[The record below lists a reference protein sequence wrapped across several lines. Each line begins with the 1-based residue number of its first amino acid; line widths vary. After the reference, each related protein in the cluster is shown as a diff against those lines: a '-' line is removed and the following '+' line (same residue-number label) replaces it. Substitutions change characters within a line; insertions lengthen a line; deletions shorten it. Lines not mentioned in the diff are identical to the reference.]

1 MCVLDEQKLIDD
13 AFNLAHKSNEE
24 IIKTL
29 ESGAYRPAEKI
40 ILEKYLQKFNELIKT
55 NKKDSFFRKKFKII
69 VKTIWK
75 RK

>member
-13 AFNLAHKSNEE
+13 AFNLAHKTSDE

-40 ILEKYLQKFNELIKT
+40 ILEKYLQKFIMLDRGLKLER
-55 NKKDSFFRKKFKII
+55 RKY
-69 VKTIWK
+69 VPAN
-75 RK
+75 